1 MPRQREAGYV
11 RSRFGGSDPPK
22 ALLTCDF
29 PNGTDMFKRF
39 HMASAALL
47 SVLVLSAVAASGQPG
62 IDWPKQ
68 QASTVASAS
77 DGGIDWP

>member
-1 MPRQREAGYV
+1 
-11 RSRFGGSDPPK
+11 
-22 ALLTCDF
+22 
-29 PNGTDMFKRF
+29 
-39 HMASAALL
+39 MASAALL
-47 SVLVLSAVAASGQPG
+47 SILALGTVAASGELG